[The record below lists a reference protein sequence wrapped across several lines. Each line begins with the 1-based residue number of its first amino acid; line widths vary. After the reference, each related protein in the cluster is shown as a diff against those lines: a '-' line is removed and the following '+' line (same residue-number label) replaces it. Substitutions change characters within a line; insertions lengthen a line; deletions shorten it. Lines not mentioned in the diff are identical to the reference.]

1 MEMFILLGKHGTSI
15 KKRIELSFKN
25 AGLVFEQLEQG
36 KELTDILCSGKG
48 PYFTIMALLC
58 RRMSF
63 EKAHVAAVQYC
74 ERSHNVFRTIFSK
87 SVYSLFVFLF
97 SFFMIYFF
105 SDLIYPQMAVY
116 AKEFGPVLFLLKGGM
131 NGLAIGLLCFFLF
144 LFYIFY
150 LPCQKV
156 VERQIGNFPFM
167 KKLVSIQLASV
178 LLPFFDTS
186 LSTREALRVCLSIK
200 ENNRLRL
207 CIAEISKRLESGCS
221 LLEAMEDCDPELVTF
236 AGLGMESMNM
246 KGMFE
251 MYLLRSKKQTDRL
264 IEKIVRIIQ
273 MISYGCV
280 GLLVFTAYQI
290 LLSPLNVLYTI

>member
-1 MEMFILLGKHGTSI
+1 MFVLLGKHGTSI

-116 AKEFGPVLFLLKGGM
+116 AKEFGPVLFL
-131 NGLAIGLLCFFLF
+131 
-144 LFYIFY
+144 FYIFY

-156 VERQIGNFPFM
+156 VERQIGNIPFM

-200 ENNRLRL
+200 ENDRLRL
-207 CIAEISKRLESGCS
+207 CITEISKRLENGSS